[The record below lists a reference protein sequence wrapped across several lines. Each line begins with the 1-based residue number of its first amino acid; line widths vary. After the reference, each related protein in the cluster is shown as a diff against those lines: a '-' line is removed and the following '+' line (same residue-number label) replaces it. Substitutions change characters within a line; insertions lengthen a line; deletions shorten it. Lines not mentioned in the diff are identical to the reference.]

1 MHNSMNIHHLP
12 WSFSP
17 FYLLS
22 SSIQESQPGSNTN
35 LAFFKEYLYF
45 ATRKWI
51 DLEISCKLQPGSR
64 SREGWITD
72 LRIWGWIS
80 AYRRVTYS
88 NAYNTPSMLS
98 RLQKICYNNNW
109 NWLELCLHPFGLQ
122 RHPSELKV
130 SLTVFLLLLI
140 ERCFSA
146 WFLT

>member
-1 MHNSMNIHHLP
+1 MHVR
-12 WSFSP
+12 
-17 FYLLS
+17 
-22 SSIQESQPGSNTN
+22 
-35 LAFFKEYLYF
+35 LAFLHKSLSYIF
-45 ATRKWI
+45 ATRMYITNLVILSHFVYSKV
-51 DLEISCKLQPGSR
+51 SKPQKLQPGSI
-64 SREGWITD
+64 SWEGWITD

-109 NWLELCLHPFGLQ
+109 NWLEFCHTPFGFW
-122 RHPSELKV
+122 RHSSELKV
-130 SLTVFLLLLI
+130 SLIVFLLLLI